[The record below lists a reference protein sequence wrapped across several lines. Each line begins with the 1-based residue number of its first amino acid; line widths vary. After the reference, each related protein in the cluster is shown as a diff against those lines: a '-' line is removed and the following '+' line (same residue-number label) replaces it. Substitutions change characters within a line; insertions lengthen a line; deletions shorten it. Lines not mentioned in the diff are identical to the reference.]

1 MTAMTHPIMLEEMR
15 RQSPRAPRRVAH
27 RTVLMEALRNTPLFA
42 RATDRDLR
50 NIVKHATDRVVPAGK
65 TLMREGDKGD
75 RFFVVIDGC
84 VRVTRNGRKVVD
96 LRAGKGFGEL
106 SLLVNAPRTATVTTV
121 DDTELVSF
129 DRKTFG
135 KLLDESPAFA
145 RRMLESCAARL
156 REHDAKS
163 IQ

>member
-1 MTAMTHPIMLEEMR
+1 MTHPIVLEEMR
-15 RQSPRAPRRVAH
+15 RQNPRPPRRVAQ

-50 NIVKHATDRVVPAGK
+50 TIARHCTDRIVPAGK

-75 RFFVVIDGC
+75 RFYVVVDGC
-84 VRVTRNGRKVVD
+84 VRVTRKGRKVTD
-96 LRAGKGFGEL
+96 LRSGKGFGEL
-106 SLLVNAPRTATVTTV
+106 ALLVNAPRTATVTTV
-121 DDTELVSF
+121 DDSELVSF

-145 RRMLESCAARL
+145 RRMLESVAARL

-163 IQ
+163 VQ